1 MAGSVTPGAQLGTPT
16 TAPGGLAGLAATG
29 TPTPRLEEGP
39 LPAPAEDSQAGD
51 QSRSSEPGLGARGS
65 SWGHATAPSL
75 QLVQTGLG
83 RVRPWQAACQ
93 ASGVL
98 PAPGSPQE
106 LGTGG
111 RALGH
116 SQAPPSRQEIV
127 PQSVPFVGK
136 TMDVAS
142 HGGPWVTPAARGSPR
157 IGVLLTLWR
166 ASEEPAGLLRGRC
179 LELLRD
185 ADSESWG
192 RAPGICIFSKMF
204 LRHNHTFRGKKKPDS
219 KMTVG

>member
-1 MAGSVTPGAQLGTPT
+1 MGVGYGVAGSLTPGAQLGTPT
-16 TAPGGLAGLAATG
+16 TAPGGLAGLAASG

-39 LPAPAEDSQAGD
+39 RPAPAEDSQAGD

-127 PQSVPFVGK
+127 PQSVPFVEN
-136 TMDVAS
+136 
-142 HGGPWVTPAARGSPR
+142 HGRDLPRGSPGNAR
-157 IGVLLTLWR
+157 SKREHPNRGPSDTL
-166 ASEEPAGLLRGRC
+166 ASIRRTCGAVKRQMPG
-179 LELLRD
+179 
-185 ADSESWG
+185 
-192 RAPGICIFSKMF
+192 APQRFG
-204 LRHNHTFRGKKKPDS
+204 FRKLGEGS
-219 KMTVG
+219 GHLYF